1 MIHVAGV
8 PDNRLGLNAQM
19 AAALESP
26 VLGVIDVKPEST
38 AASLCNTGL
47 IAKATMQA
55 RGASLM
61 SIVLNGVR
69 TAALRLTLSL
79 ISLNRIIGTYP

>member
-1 MIHVAGV
+1 MSCGAGV
-8 PDNRLGLNAQM
+8 PDNRLGLNALM

-38 AASLCNTGL
+38 AASLCNTSM

-61 SIVLNGVR
+61 SIVLNGVC
-69 TAALRLTLSL
+69 TEA
-79 ISLNRIIGTYP
+79 ISVSSA